1 MMKLLI
7 ITAITA
13 FEENIKQMLKEAE
26 VTTFTYKH
34 VTGYRDSTMDSIENN
49 WFGSEMN
56 ENESVLFYAFLKK
69 EKVDVFFDL
78 VEQENAKKESKS
90 SIHVASINIEKINS

>member
-1 MMKLLI
+1 MKLLI

-13 FEENIKQMLKEAE
+13 FEERIKQLLKEAE

-49 WFGSEMN
+49 WFGVEMN
-56 ENESVLFYAFLKK
+56 ENESILFYAFLKK
-69 EKVDVFFDL
+69 EKVDIFFDL
-78 VEQENAKKESKS
+78 VEKENAKQESKS
-90 SIHVASINIEKINS
+90 NIHVASINIEKMNS

>member
-1 MMKLLI
+1 MKLLI

-13 FEENIKQMLKEAE
+13 FEEDIKQLLKRAH
-26 VTTFTYKH
+26 VATFSYKH
-34 VTGYRDSTMDSIENN
+34 VTGFRDATMDSVGDN

-69 EKVDVFFDL
+69 EKVDHFFQL
-78 VEQENAKKESKS
+78 VDAANSKLNTLS
-90 SIHVASINIEKINS
+90 KIHVASIAIDKTNTL